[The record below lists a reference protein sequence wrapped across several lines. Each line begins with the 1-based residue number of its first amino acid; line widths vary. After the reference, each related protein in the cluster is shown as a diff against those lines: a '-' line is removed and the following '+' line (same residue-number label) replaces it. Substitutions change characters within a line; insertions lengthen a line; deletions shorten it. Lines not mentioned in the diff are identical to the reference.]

1 MRFVS
6 TFVSPVLA
14 LVLSGLFVLGSPAN
28 TLPDPMAEGW
38 TSETFA
44 ENAGKAL
51 SQLGDRL
58 KKGDLAAYATTPS
71 DVLRPA
77 TLSKVYDGPDFSV
90 HRGVM
95 AQGGS
100 PRPKLQTAL
109 SAVRAAFSAPGPA
122 RLKFKVFGIAG
133 KTTRQYV
140 SIFGPAEGGLLEI
153 NATWETRWEGEAAA
167 PVLAEVRIEAYEEV
181 RRQAP
186 QTLFVDA
193 THAVLPTDAG
203 VRQQYMTGTDGWRER
218 IETFNRMFK
227 FAYCGLAIGDADG
240 DGLDDLF
247 SCQNGGLPN
256 RLFLQNPDGTL
267 RDATESSGL
276 GMLDATQAALFV
288 DLDNDGD
295 QDLVATMPS
304 GLVFFENLGHA
315 RFQLRLKSRVAEA
328 GYSLAAADYDG
339 NGYVDIFVCRYH
351 ADKKEGAQLA
361 VPVPYFNAENGG
373 ANYLVRNL
381 GPSKTGGW
389 LDFDD
394 ATQEAGLDVRNRR
407 FSFAAVWDDLDN
419 DGDPDLVIAN
429 DFGRKICYL
438 NDLIPTGKARFRE
451 VAEAVG
457 LTDGGFGMSVATA
470 DFNRDG
476 KRDLYFGNMFSAAG
490 SRITRQPK
498 FRPGDSDTIVA
509 EFQHMARG
517 NTLYLGSGD
526 AAKPGFND
534 VSEPSGT
541 AMGRWSWGAV
551 PADINHDGW
560 EDLLVANG
568 YVTGRDPGDL

>member
-1 MRFVS
+1 MLLVS
-6 TFVSPVLA
+6 AFVSPVLA
-14 LVLSGLFVLGSPAN
+14 LVLSGLFVLGSPADM
-28 TLPDPMAEGW
+28 LPDPMAEGW
-38 TSETFA
+38 ASETFA
-44 ENAGKAL
+44 ENAGIAL

-58 KKGDLAAYATTPS
+58 KEGDLAAYATTPS
-71 DVLRPA
+71 DMLRPTA
-77 TLSKVYDGPDFSV
+77 LSKVYDGPDFSV

-95 AQGGS
+95 AQAGS
-100 PRPKLQTAL
+100 PRPTLQTAL
-109 SAVRAAFSAPGPA
+109 SAVRAAFTTSGPA
-122 RLKFKVFGIAG
+122 RLKFKVFGIAE

-140 SIFGPAEGGLLEI
+140 SIFGPVEGGLLEI

-167 PVLAEVRIEAYEEV
+167 PILAEVRMEAYEEV

-186 QTLFVDA
+186 QALFVDA
-193 THAVLPTDAG
+193 TGAVLPTDAG

-267 RDATESSGL
+267 RDATASSGL
-276 GMLDATQAALFV
+276 GTLDATQGALFL

-304 GLVFFENLGHA
+304 GLVFFENLGNA
-315 RFQLRLKSRVAEA
+315 RFQPRVKSRVAEA

-339 NGYVDIFVCRYH
+339 NGYVDIYVCRYH

-381 GPSKTGGW
+381 GPSKTGDW
-389 LDFDD
+389 LEFDD

-438 NDLIPTGKARFRE
+438 NDLVPSGKARFRE
-451 VAEAVG
+451 VAEALG
-457 LTDGGFGMSVATA
+457 LMDGGFGMSVATA

-498 FRPGDSDTIVA
+498 FRPGDSDAIVA

-517 NTLYLGSGD
+517 NTLYLGSG
-526 AAKPGFND
+526 ARAKAGFND